1 MVFWDTPGSRDDSAR
16 MISEPTQDDSSLH
29 FIVVW
34 KLQMFSRSL
43 EETIE
48 LRGKLRQVG
57 TKLVSATEKGID
69 DDPTAVTPG
78 AGSS

>member
-16 MISEPTQDDSSLH
+16 MISEPTQDESYLH

-34 KLQMFSRSL
+34 KLQMFSRPL

-48 LRGKLRQVG
+48 LRGRLRQVG